1 MIPFHR
7 PYPVF
12 LPSFQ
17 GLAVS
22 TGTSM
27 IELRVLG
34 TLAIQPLNGGAPVAA
49 VTQPKRLALLLYLA
63 LAEPS
68 GPHSRES
75 LMALLWPEADVESTR
90 HSLRNTLY
98 GLRQALGEGAIVS
111 RGEGYIELDPVVIRC
126 DAIEVR
132 ALLAAQRWKDALAA
146 WGGDLAPG
154 FHVSGAPEFERWLDD
169 QRAALRRTV
178 ADVAWRRVDEME
190 RSGEP
195 GVGEAARRAWAIDPT
210 NEAGA
215 RRLLQLLDATTG
227 RASALRAYDDLVNYL
242 RREYDTA
249 PSAATRALAER
260 LNSPVPTPPP
270 VSPPVVAMYAPPV
283 AAMSAAPGT
292 PPVARPEATPAV
304 RGRRRPMFNRK
315 VLVAAAILVAIGAS
329 IAALR
334 SPGSVRSALPAE
346 REALGARAG
355 DLPLPPR
362 YREDT
367 SAYGAYLRGMSLRFQ
382 GDYSASLDTFAALV
396 ERVPLYPPGLA
407 GLAHAY
413 GLAVLGGMTPP
424 SEGVPKAEEAARRAI
439 ALDSTVAS
447 AWLILGGIEMSW
459 RWNLP
464 LAGKLIDH
472 GVALD
477 PGDAEAHIVRAT
489 WFRWK
494 GELDSALAEARLAHQ
509 LDPLSAGTSAYV
521 AKQLYFLRRYP
532 EAEAMYRQIR
542 RDYPRHGSRDGLA
555 GVYRAEGR
563 FREALDVMRAG
574 REEAGDSVAAARI
587 PIAISDTQGARMFAD
602 MARQNLR
609 RLAESAHRGDLV
621 TPGDWM
627 STYADLGDADE
638 TLRWL
643 DSMLAY
649 RDLTLISVTVSPSL
663 DFIRN
668 DPRYRAWEAKL
679 PWRQPAR

>member
-1 MIPFHR
+1 M
-7 PYPVF
+7 
-12 LPSFQ
+12 PSFQ

-22 TGTSM
+22 TGISM

-34 TLAIQPLNGGAPVAA
+34 TLAIQPLNGGGPVTA

-75 LMALLWPEADVESTR
+75 LMALLWPEADTESTR

-111 RGEGYIELDPVVIRC
+111 RGEGYIELDPAAIRC
-126 DAIEVR
+126 DAVEVR

-215 RRLLQLLDATTG
+215 RRLLQLLDATAG
-227 RASALRAYDDLVNYL
+227 RASALRAYDDLVDYL

-249 PSAATRALAER
+249 PSAATRALAEQLR
-260 LNSPVPTPPP
+260 IP
-270 VSPPVVAMYAPPV
+270 VSPPALVSPPV
-283 AAMSAAPGT
+283 AAVLASSADTSPAAAAALPGD
-292 PPVARPEATPAV
+292 APAV
-304 RGRRRPMFNRK
+304 PRGRQRPVIRREA
-315 VLVAAAILVAIGAS
+315 LVAAAILLAIGGS

-334 SPGSVRSALPAE
+334 SPGSVRSGVPAE
-346 REALGARAG
+346 REALGARAYG
-355 DLPLPPR
+355 LPLPPR
-362 YREDT
+362 YRADT
-367 SAYGAYLRGMSLRFQ
+367 SAYGAYLRGISLRFQ

-413 GLAVLGGMTPP
+413 GLAVLSGLTTP
-424 SEGVPKAEEAARRAI
+424 SEGAPKAEQAARRAI
-439 ALDSTVAS
+439 ALDSTTAS

-464 LAGKLIDH
+464 LAGKLIDR

-477 PGDAEAHIVRAT
+477 PGDAEGHVVRAT

-494 GELDSALAEARLAHQ
+494 GELDSALAEARLAHR
-509 LDPLSAGTSAYV
+509 LDPLTAGTSAYV
-521 AKQLYFLRRYP
+521 ARQLYFLRRYP
-532 EAEAMYRQIR
+532 EAEAMYRQIQ
-542 RDYPRHGSRDGLA
+542 RDYPRHAVHDGLA
-555 GVYRAEGR
+555 SVYRAEGR
-563 FREALDVMRAG
+563 FRDALDVMRAG
-574 REEAGDSVAAARI
+574 REAAGDSAAAARI
-587 PIAISDTQGARMFAD
+587 PVATSDTQGARMFAD
-602 MARQNLR
+602 MARRKLQE
-609 RLAESAHRGDLV
+609 LAEGVRRGDLV

-627 STYADLGDADE
+627 STYAALGDADE
-638 TLRWL
+638 TLYWL
-643 DSMLAY
+643 DSMVAY
-649 RDLTLISVTVSPSL
+649 HDLTLVSVTAAPSL
-663 DFIRN
+663 DFLRN

-679 PWRQPAR
+679 PWRQPSH

>member
-1 MIPFHR
+1 M
-7 PYPVF
+7 
-12 LPSFQ
+12 PSFQ
-17 GLAVS
+17 GFAVS
-22 TGTSM
+22 IGASM

-75 LMALLWPEADVESTR
+75 LMALLWPEADAESTR

-98 GLRQALGEGAIVS
+98 GLRQALGDGAIVS
-111 RGEGYIELDPVVIRC
+111 RGEGYIELDPAAIRC
-126 DAIEVR
+126 DALEVR

-146 WGGDLAPG
+146 WGGDVAPG
-154 FHVSGAPEFERWLDD
+154 FHVSGAPEFERWLDE

-227 RASALRAYDDLVNYL
+227 RAAALRAYDDLVDYL

-249 PSAATRALAER
+249 PSAATRALAEQLR
-260 LNSPVPTPPP
+260 IPGPTPPP
-270 VSPPVVAMYAPPV
+270 VSPPIAVLSAP
-283 AAMSAAPGT
+283 PGT
-292 PPVARPEATPAV
+292 PPAAAVLPEAAPAV
-304 RGRRRPMFNRK
+304 PRGRRRPLVNRE
-315 VLVAAAILVAIGAS
+315 VLVAAAILVAIGGS

-334 SPGSVRSALPAE
+334 SPGSVRSGVPAE

-362 YREDT
+362 YRADT
-367 SAYGAYLRGMSLRFQ
+367 SAYGSYLRGLSLRFQ
-382 GDYSASLDTFAALV
+382 ADYSASLDTFAALV
-396 ERVPLYPPGLA
+396 DRAPQYPPGLS
-407 GLAHAY
+407 GLAHSY
-413 GLAVLGGMTPP
+413 GLAVLGGLTPP

-439 ALDSTVAS
+439 ALDSTSAS
-447 AWLILGGIEMSW
+447 AYLILGGVEMGW

-464 LAGKLIDH
+464 LARKLIDH
-472 GVALD
+472 GIALD
-477 PGDAEAHIVRAT
+477 PGDAEAHVVLAT

-494 GELDSALAEARLAHQ
+494 GDLDSALAEAQLAHQ
-509 LDPLSAGTSAYV
+509 MDPLNAGMSWYA
-521 AKQLYFLRRYP
+521 ARQLFFLRRYP
-532 EAEAMYRQIR
+532 EAEAMYRQNN
-542 RDYPRHGSRDGLA
+542 RDYPGHGSNGGLA

-563 FREALDVMRAG
+563 FRDALDVMRAG
-574 REEAGDSVAAARI
+574 LEEEGDSVAAART
-587 PIAISDTQGARMFAD
+587 PVATSDTQGARMFAD
-602 MARQNLR
+602 MARRKLGE
-609 RLAESAHRGDLV
+609 LAERIRRGDLV
-621 TPGDWM
+621 TPSDWM
-627 STYADLGDADE
+627 YTYADLRDVDE

-649 RDLTLISVTVSPSL
+649 RDPALVAVPAAPSL
-663 DFIRN
+663 DFLRN

-679 PWRQPAR
+679 PWRQPAP

>member
-7 PYPVF
+7 PRPVF
-12 LPSFQ
+12 IPSFQ
-17 GLAVS
+17 GLAAS
-22 TGTSM
+22 TGMFM

-34 TLAIQPLNGGAPVAA
+34 TLGIQPLNGGAPVAA

-75 LMALLWPEADVESTR
+75 LMALLWPEADAESTR

-98 GLRQALGEGAIVS
+98 GLRQALGDGAIVA
-111 RGEGYIELDPVVIRC
+111 RGEGYVELDPAAIRC
-126 DAIEVR
+126 DAVEVK

-227 RASALRAYDDLVNYL
+227 RASALRAYDDLVDYL

-249 PSAATRALAER
+249 PSAPTRALAEQ
-260 LNSPVPTPPP
+260 LSIPVPTPPP
-270 VSPPVVAMYAPPV
+270 VSPPAAAESAAQAIRPAALPEAAPAVPPV
-283 AAMSAAPGT
+283 RQR
-292 PPVARPEATPAV
+292 PVF
-304 RGRRRPMFNRK
+304 RGE
-315 VLVAAAILVAIGAS
+315 VLVAAAILVAIGGS

-334 SPGSVRSALPAE
+334 SAGSDRSGVPAG
-346 REALGARAG
+346 REALGARSG

-362 YREDT
+362 YRADT

-396 ERVPLYPPGLA
+396 ARVPLYPPGLA

-413 GLAVLGGMTPP
+413 GLAVLGGQTPP

-439 ALDSTVAS
+439 ALDSTSAS

-464 LAGKLIDH
+464 LAGRLIDH

-521 AKQLYFLRRYP
+521 AKQLYFLRRYH
-532 EAEAMYRQIR
+532 EAEAMYRQIQ

-555 GVYRAEGR
+555 GVYRAQGR

-587 PIAISDTQGARMFAD
+587 PVATSDTQGARMFAD
-602 MARQNLR
+602 MARRKLLT
-609 RLAESAHRGDLV
+609 LAESARRGDLV

-627 STYADLGDADE
+627 SAYASLGDADQ

-649 RDLTLISVTVSPSL
+649 HDLTLVSVMATPSL
-663 DFIRN
+663 DFLRN

>member
-1 MIPFHR
+1 M
-7 PYPVF
+7 
-12 LPSFQ
+12 PSFQ

-34 TLAIQPLNGGAPVAA
+34 TLAIQPLNGGGPVAA

-75 LMALLWPEADVESTR
+75 LMALLWPEADAESTR

-98 GLRQALGEGAIVS
+98 GLRQALGDGAIVA
-111 RGEGYIELDPVVIRC
+111 RGEGYIELDPAAIRC
-126 DAIEVR
+126 DAVEVR

-190 RSGEP
+190 RIGEP
-195 GVGEAARRAWAIDPT
+195 GVGEAARRAWVIDPT

-215 RRLLQLLDATTG
+215 RRLLQLLDATAG
-227 RASALRAYDDLVNYL
+227 RAAALRAYDDLVEYL

-260 LNSPVPTPPP
+260 LNAPVPTPP
-270 VSPPVVAMYAPPV
+270 VSPPV
-283 AAMSAAPGT
+283 AAMSASPGI
-292 PPVARPEATPAV
+292 PPAAAAALPGVAPAV
-304 RGRRRPMFNRK
+304 PRTRQRPVVSREA
-315 VLVAAAILVAIGAS
+315 LVAAAILVAIGGS
-329 IAALR
+329 IAALQ
-334 SPGSVRSALPAE
+334 SPGSVRSAAPAE
-346 REALGARAG
+346 REALGAPAD

-362 YREDT
+362 YRADT
-367 SAYGAYLRGMSLRFQ
+367 AAYGSYLRGLSLRFQ
-382 GDYSASLDTFAALV
+382 GNYSASLDTFAALV
-396 ERVPLYPPGLA
+396 DRAPLYPPGLS

-413 GLAVLGGMTPP
+413 GLFVLGGETPP

-439 ALDSTVAS
+439 ALDSTSAS
-447 AWLILGGIEMSW
+447 AYLLLGGVEMSW

-464 LAGKLIDH
+464 LARKLIDH
-472 GVALD
+472 GIALD

-489 WFRWK
+489 WFRWN
-494 GELDSALAEARLAHQ
+494 GQLDSAFVEAQLAHRM
-509 LDPLSAGTSAYV
+509 DPLNAGMSAY
-521 AKQLYFLRRYP
+521 AARQLYFLRRFG
-532 EAEAMYRQIR
+532 EAEAMYRQIQ
-542 RDYPRHGSRDGLA
+542 RDYPGHRSNGGLIS
-555 GVYRAEGR
+555 VYRAEGR
-563 FREALDVMRAG
+563 FRDALDLLRADL
-574 REEAGDSVAAARI
+574 EEAGDSAAAARL
-587 PIAISDTQGARMFAD
+587 PVATSDTQAARAFAD
-602 MARQNLR
+602 RARRNLQ
-609 RLAESAHRGDLV
+609 RLAESVRRGDLV

-649 RDLTLISVTVSPSL
+649 HDLMLVSVPVAPSL
-663 DFIRN
+663 DFLRN

-679 PWRQPAR
+679 PWRHPAR